1 MDQGGL
7 VGVLSTPLQFH
18 PSSGENYP
26 SVGGALRVRRF
37 RVTELLSDLY
47 SLEAPEDFLDSEA
60 QDNRTPVRTGER
72 IATVEQFIDKP
83 LHFFAGQRGVD
94 LDGCTAR

>member
-1 MDQGGL
+1 M
-7 VGVLSTPLQFH
+7 
-18 PSSGENYP
+18 
-26 SVGGALRVRRF
+26 GAQPERPYF
-37 RVTELLSDLY
+37 LLLDFAPRGRQTSFSDLY
-47 SLEAPEDFLDSEA
+47 SLETSEDFLNSEA

-72 IATVEQFIDKP
+72 VATVEQFIDKP